1 MPLRENKMIKLAQK
15 LTLDKVKISRLLAE
29 DIQFSSPRKK
39 TNLPTLNLSNFTYTF
54 SSNIGK
60 SHRIDE

>member
-39 TNLPTLNLSNFTYTF
+39 QIYQ
-54 SSNIGK
+54 
-60 SHRIDE
+60 H